1 MTNRNSMVPS
11 SKAPTEKHWELKKV
25 WYDQEHQEKTK
36 ERNNTK
42 SRWTL
47 REDHHEHKRGGGGD
61 SLGKTLGRNEKYQEK
76 DQNQKKDHH
85 EHKRERGGS
94 IHKK

>member
-1 MTNRNSMVPS
+1 MNIKRRPS
-11 SKAPTEKHWELKKV
+11 RT
-25 WYDQEHQEKTK
+25 QE
-36 ERNNTK
+36 
-42 SRWTL
+42 
-47 REDHHEHKRGGGGD
+47 GGGGD
-61 SLGKTLGRNEKYQEK
+61 SLGTTLGRNEKYQEK